1 MLTAAELEGGTRMRV
16 KPASRVCLLALALAL
31 ADSGCQSSYSGERDA
46 AGRQRIYQ
54 IPETEAF
61 AITRESLAE
70 AIPGAVIEEYSG
82 PALRYP
88 ARGYRAVVSSTGPLR
103 TSFDAFPLR
112 AQGKTRAGEIVT
124 GYYLRV
130 RSVSSSFLG
139 QDATTQAIAHAFEKR
154 SEKTHKGVWVKSVR
168 RLQYESME
176 R

>member
-1 MLTAAELEGGTRMRV
+1 MRV
-16 KPASRVCLLALALAL
+16 KPASRLCLLALALAL
-31 ADSGCQSSYSGERDA
+31 AGSGCQSSYSGERDA

-54 IPETEAF
+54 IPEAEAF

-70 AIPGAVIEEYSG
+70 AIPGAVIEEHSG

-88 ARGYRAVVSSTGPLR
+88 ARGYRAVELSTGPLR
-103 TSFDAFPLR
+103 TSFEALPLR
-112 AQGKTRAGEIVT
+112 VQGKTRTGEIVT